1 MKQIIKFSILIFLLI
16 VSIDIHGQQLWWK
29 IEKNRKEYSLNYYY
43 EWLKNTKP
51 LSNERDNCL
60 EAIKTSMP
68 GILYDTLKFYSH
80 NFLSS
85 INYKLEYNSNVAW
98 LFGLLE
104 LPDSVKQFVLND
116 TLTPLYVKARLG
128 NKKAEQVVLNEFKW
142 RIIDRKDSITLT
154 WDDRNIIPEVLYINS
169 KRAKKY
175 FVKGFQTKAY
185 YYDEYLSSNSSH
197 INVNTALLTDMFFW
211 YSTFYKNE
219 TIKEILTSSGYMV
232 LQVSDDIR
240 NVTDIKDQFKK
251 LQKQLRKQYKVR
263 VRILAPYLRKA
274 SNYKWYMSY

>member
-51 LSNERDNCL
+51 LSNERDNCF
-60 EAIKTSMP
+60 EAIKKDMP
-68 GILYDTLKFYSH
+68 GILYDTLRYYSRD
-80 NFLSS
+80 FLSC
-85 INYKLEYNSNVAW
+85 INYKLEYNSKIAW

-104 LPDSVKQFVLND
+104 LPDSVKQFVLKD

-128 NKKAEQVVLNEFKW
+128 DTKAEKIVLCEFKR
-142 RIIDRKDSITLT
+142 RITDRKDSITQT
-154 WDDRNIIPEVLYINS
+154 WDEWYIMPEVLYINT
-169 KRAKKY
+169 KRAKKK

-185 YYDEYLSSNSSH
+185 YYDPYLSGNTSH
-197 INVNTALLTDMFFW
+197 IHVNSTLLTDMFYW
-211 YSTFYKNE
+211 YSIFYKNE
-219 TIKEILTSSGYMV
+219 TIKEILTSPGYMV
-232 LQVSDDIR
+232 LEVSDDIR
-240 NVTDIKDQFKK
+240 NVTDIKEQFKK

-263 VRILAPYLRKA
+263 VRIRAPYLRKA